1 MGIKAIEARYREL
14 TPKSLKLFE
23 EGREV
28 NAGASKGAYFYPPY
42 PITWRRGSGCE
53 LDDVDGRTYID
64 FCNHH
69 TAQVLGHNHPAVVVA
84 VRGQLSEGIAL
95 GGPTGVET
103 KMAQHM
109 CDRVKSLD
117 RVRFVN
123 SGTEATLH
131 AIRLARQF
139 TGKPKIAKFEGG
151 YHGSHDAVEVSTS
164 PSLDDVGE
172 ADEPNAVPTA
182 GGMAP
187 RAHEDVV
194 VLPYD
199 DDENVER
206 LLSRYRDELAC
217 VIMDPKAGII
227 PQRHEFVRRVW
238 EITRELGMLMIF
250 DEIVGFRQARG
261 GLQSYMEI
269 EPDLSCYG
277 KIVGGGFPVGAFG
290 GRADVMDQLDN
301 TKGGATVFQSGTHSS
316 HAVAMAAGLA
326 TMEQLTDEAHV
337 HMNGLGI
344 RLKKGLDALF
354 EKIGM
359 TAHVV
364 VTGSVFSIHFG
375 VERVRTYRDMAR
387 SDKDTAKAVFLSL
400 ITQGY
405 YLSQGMAMN
414 AICLPTEEKH
424 IDGLVEAIGKAVEEA
439 KIED

>member
-1 MGIKAIEARYREL
+1 MGLKAIEARYQEL
-14 TPKSLKLFE
+14 TPASRELFE

-69 TAQVLGHNHPAVVVA
+69 TAQVLGHNHPAVVIA
-84 VRGQLSEGIAL
+84 VRSQLSEGIAL
-95 GGPTGVET
+95 GGPTGIET
-103 KMAQHM
+103 RMAQHM
-109 CDRVKSLD
+109 CDRVKSVE

-123 SGTEATLH
+123 SRTEATLH

-164 PSLDDVGE
+164 PSLDDAGE

-199 DDENVER
+199 DEESIER
-206 LLSRYRDELAC
+206 LLSRHRDELAC
-217 VIMDPKAGII
+217 V
-227 PQRHEFVRRVW
+227 
-238 EITRELGMLMIF
+238 
-250 DEIVGFRQARG
+250 
-261 GLQSYMEI
+261 

-290 GRADVMDQLDN
+290 GRADLMDQLDN
-301 TKGGATVFQSGTHSS
+301 SKGSATVFQSGTHSS

-326 TMEQLTDEAHV
+326 TMEQLTDDAHV

-354 EKIGM
+354 EKM
-359 TAHVV
+359 DVTAHVV

-375 VERVRTYRDMAR
+375 VEQVRTYRDMAR
-387 SDKDTAKAVFLSL
+387 ADKEMAKAVFLSL
-400 ITQGY
+400 VTQGY
-405 YLSQGMAMN
+405 YLSQGMSMN
-414 AICLPTEEKH
+414 AICLPTEERH
-424 IDGLVEAIGKAVEEA
+424 IDGLVEAVGKAVEELR
-439 KIED
+439 IED